1 VNAQTQC
8 AAIQNHLLS
17 GRALTAVEALKKFG
31 CFRLS
36 ARILDLKHDGMR
48 IEKIMVKRGEKRFA
62 SYRYAGAA

>member
-1 VNAQTQC
+1 
-8 AAIQNHLLS
+8 
-17 GRALTAVEALKKFG
+17 LTAVEALKKFG